1 MLKQNQAFSHLV
13 PHAIADC
20 LYTLDWR
27 SLASKTLCCYQF
39 NLSKSRLLLHPIYP
53 PGTLDH
59 HRTEPNPQHQTDSP
73 GRDPGQHPD
82 PVSAPIPQPATEGVP
97 LIRYRECLKNHAASM
112 GGHVV
117 DGCGEFMPSGED
129 GTGEALKC
137 AACEC
142 HRSFHRKEI
151 DGESQYPTATCCAF
165 PYYKNNTRTRDSTV
179 HPHQQQ
185 PTPLRQQRFTTP
197 CLPIAPPVTTNFG
210 GGRVESSSEDRNML
224 AGGRDSSCLQASKK
238 RFRTKFSK
246 DQKDKMREFAEK
258 LGWRIQKQD
267 EAEVQRFC
275 GEMGVKRQVFKVWMH
290 NCKQAMKRS
299 QM

>member
-1 MLKQNQAFSHLV
+1 M
-13 PHAIADC
+13 
-20 LYTLDWR
+20 
-27 SLASKTLCCYQF
+27 
-39 NLSKSRLLLHPIYP
+39 

-59 HRTEPNPQHQTDSP
+59 PTEPNPRHQTDSP

-82 PVSAPIPQPATEGVP
+82 PVSAPIPQPATEDGP

-117 DGCGEFMPSGED
+117 DGCGEFMPSGGD
-129 GTGEALKC
+129 GTREALKC

-142 HRSFHRKEI
+142 HRNFHRKEI
-151 DGESQYPTATCCAF
+151 DGHP
-165 PYYKNNTRTRDSTV
+165 

-185 PTPLRQQRFTTP
+185 PTPLRQQRFPLGWSNGTTP

-210 GGRVESSSEDRNML
+210 GGRVDSSSEDRNML
-224 AGGRDSSCLQASKK
+224 AGGRDSPPCLQPSKK

-246 DQKDKMREFAEK
+246 DQKEKMREFAEK